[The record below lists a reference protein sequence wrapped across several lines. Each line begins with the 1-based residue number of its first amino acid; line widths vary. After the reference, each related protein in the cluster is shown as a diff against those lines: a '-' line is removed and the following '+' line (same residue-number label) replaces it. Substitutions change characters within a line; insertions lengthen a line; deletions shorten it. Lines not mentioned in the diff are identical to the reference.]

1 MNSNDILHKGAYG
14 VVFTATDARGNKAA
28 AKRLDGKDKHKMLKI
43 TKDLDILLTLDHPN
57 IVKVFDIHQVDT
69 TIWLFMECC
78 EFGDL
83 NTFFYKHKLT
93 EHQKLELMKQ
103 IAQRVEYLH
112 ANNIIHRDIKPEN
125 ILISNGPHFSKIIRF

>member
-1 MNSNDILHKGAYG
+1 M
-14 VVFTATDARGNKAA
+14 
-28 AKRLDGKDKHKMLKI
+28 
-43 TKDLDILLTLDHPN
+43 
-57 IVKVFDIHQVDT
+57 HQVDI
-69 TIWLFMECC
+69 TIWLFMEFC

-103 IAQRVEYLH
+103 IAHVVEYLH

-125 ILISNGPHFSKIIRF
+125 ILISNGPHFSKINRF